1 MQEDGARQMLKEGK
15 IVSCNQIVNSQGPN
29 VVILVSFPFSKYSI
43 QFFSLMV
50 QVLSTGVVTS
60 PNYPSCNYPNNL
72 NVTETITVK
81 EGMVVVLEFTAF
93 NTQAYNDKLTIRDG
107 DGTIL
112 MEERSG
118 ECLPG
123 KIWSRTNVVHLHFD
137 TNSWGTQTGWNATWA
152 ASTSTGDHFVKA
164 NLI

>member
-1 MQEDGARQMLKEGK
+1 MLKEGK
-15 IVSCNQIVNSQGPN
+15 NARYDHIVNSLGSN

-50 QVLSTGVVTS
+50 QVFSTGVVTS
-60 PNYPSCNYPNNL
+60 LNYTSCKYTNNL
-72 NVTETITVK
+72 NATETITVK

-93 NTQAYNDKLTIRDG
+93 NTEANIDKLTIRDG

-123 KIWSRTNVVHLHFD
+123 KIWSKTNVVHLHFD
-137 TNSWGTQTGWNATWA
+137 TDGSVTRTGWNATWA
-152 ASTSTGDHFVKA
+152 ASMPTGDHFVET
-164 NLI
+164 NFI

>member
-1 MQEDGARQMLKEGK
+1 M
-15 IVSCNQIVNSQGPN
+15 
-29 VVILVSFPFSKYSI
+29 
-43 QFFSLMV
+43 
-50 QVLSTGVVTS
+50 
-60 PNYPSCNYPNNL
+60 
-72 NVTETITVK
+72 K

-93 NTQAYNDKLTIRDG
+93 NTEADFDKLTIRDG

-137 TNSWGTQTGWNATWA
+137 TSYYITRTGWNATWA
-152 ASTSTGDHFVKA
+152 ASMPTGDHFVKN

>member
-1 MQEDGARQMLKEGK
+1 M
-15 IVSCNQIVNSQGPN
+15 
-29 VVILVSFPFSKYSI
+29 
-43 QFFSLMV
+43 
-50 QVLSTGVVTS
+50 
-60 PNYPSCNYPNNL
+60 

-93 NTQAYNDKLTIRDG
+93 NTEAKRDKLTIRDG

-123 KIWSRTNVVHLHFD
+123 KIWSKTNVVNLQFYTDRSD
-137 TNSWGTQTGWNATWA
+137 TRTGWNATWA
-152 ASTSTGDHFVKA
+152 ASMPTGDHFVK
-164 NLI
+164 NNFI

>member
-1 MQEDGARQMLKEGK
+1 MSYD
-15 IVSCNQIVNSQGPN
+15 QIVNSQGPN

-60 PNYPSCNYPNNL
+60 QNYPCNYQNNL

-93 NTQAYNDKLTIRDG
+93 NTEAYLDKLTIRDG

-112 MEERSG
+112 MKERSG
-118 ECLPG
+118 ECIPG

-137 TNSWGTQTGWNATWA
+137 TDGYTTEIGWNATWA
-152 ASTSTGDHFVKA
+152 ASTPTGDHFV
-164 NLI
+164 

>member
-1 MQEDGARQMLKEGK
+1 MSYD
-15 IVSCNQIVNSQGPN
+15 QIVNSQGPN

-60 PNYPSCNYPNNL
+60 LNYPSCNYSNNL
-72 NVTETITVK
+72 NVTEIITVK

-93 NTQAYNDKLTIRDG
+93 NTEANIDKLTIRDG

-123 KIWSRTNVVHLHFD
+123 KIWSKTNVVNLQFY
-137 TNSWGTQTGWNATWA
+137 
-152 ASTSTGDHFVKA
+152 TSRFITRAEQKIQKSKF
-164 NLI
+164 

>member
-1 MQEDGARQMLKEGK
+1 M
-15 IVSCNQIVNSQGPN
+15 SCDRIVNSLGPN
-29 VVILVSFPFSKYSI
+29 VVILVSFPSSKYSI

-72 NVTETITVK
+72 NITETIRVK

-93 NTQAYNDKLTIRDG
+93 NTKAYLDKLTIRDS

-118 ECLPG
+118 DCLPG
-123 KIWSRTNVVHLHFD
+123 KIWSRTNVVNLHFYTD
-137 TNSWGTQTGWNATWA
+137 SRFTRIGWNATWA
-152 ASTSTGDHFVKA
+152 ASMPTGDHFVR
-164 NLI
+164 NHFI

>member
-1 MQEDGARQMLKEGK
+1 M
-15 IVSCNQIVNSQGPN
+15 SCDQLVNSLGPN
-29 VVILVSFPFSKYSI
+29 VVILVSFPSSKYSI

-50 QVLSTGVVTS
+50 QTLSTGVVTS
-60 PNYPSCNYPNNL
+60 PNYPSCSYPNNL
-72 NVTETITVK
+72 NITETITVK

-93 NTQAYNDKLTIRDG
+93 NTQGDYDKLTIRDG

-112 MEERSG
+112 MAERSG

-123 KIWSRTNVVHLHFD
+123 KIWSKTNVVHLQFD
-137 TNSWGTQTGWNATWA
+137 TDRRYTRTGWNATWA
-152 ASTSTGDHFVKA
+152 ASMPTGDRYVKT